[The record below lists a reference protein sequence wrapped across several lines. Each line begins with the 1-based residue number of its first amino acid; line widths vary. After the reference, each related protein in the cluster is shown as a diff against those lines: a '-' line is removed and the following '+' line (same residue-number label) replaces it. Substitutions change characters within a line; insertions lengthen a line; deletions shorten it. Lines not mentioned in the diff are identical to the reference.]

1 MKKSQKREKLRIV
14 RATKRRLIGL
24 IAFLSALA
32 LPLAFKWG
40 EANWPLFLIES
51 RGVILSFL
59 LLAIL
64 AIIAI
69 SPLINEVNSNA
80 RPLSGSGRNPY
91 HGWDP

>member
-64 AIIAI
+64 AIIAV
-69 SPLINEVNSNA
+69 SPLIIEVNSNA

>member
-51 RGVILSFL
+51 RGALLSFL
-59 LLAIL
+59 ILAIL

-69 SPLINEVNSNA
+69 SPLIIEVNSNS
-80 RPLSGSGRNPY
+80 RPLSGPGKNPY
-91 HGWDP
+91 IDP

>member
-1 MKKSQKREKLRIV
+1 MMKRSQKREKQRII
-14 RATKRRLIGL
+14 RATKRNLIGL

-69 SPLINEVNSNA
+69 SPLIIEVNSNP
-80 RPLSGSGRNPY
+80 RPLSGPGKNPY
-91 HGWDP
+91 IDP